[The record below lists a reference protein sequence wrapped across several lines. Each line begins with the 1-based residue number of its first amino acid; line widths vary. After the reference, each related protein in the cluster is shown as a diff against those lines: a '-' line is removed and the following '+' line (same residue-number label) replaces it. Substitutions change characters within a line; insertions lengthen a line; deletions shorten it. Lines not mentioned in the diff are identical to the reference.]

1 MKKETPIEIEGRIA
15 VVDGKKAK
23 MYLKNFGEFYKDQVA
38 SASTIV
44 ISRTQMM
51 KPEAVEECVSPPA
64 RGERPGG
71 DHHHAM
77 GAA

>member
-1 MKKETPIEIEGRIA
+1 MPL
-15 VVDGKKAK
+15 VDGKKAK

-51 KPEAVEECVSPPA
+51 KPEAVEECVSLL
-64 RGERPGG
+64 RGEN
-71 DHHHAM
+71 DQAAIITTTM